1 MRGQMR
7 PQELSFLLLLRLSCL
22 QQNAGGLSNG
32 QRVSVVG
39 GGLVGSGGGGGG
51 WRWGGGGRNYGEGGR
66 KLVFLC
72 LETDSG
78 MLILGQVL

>member
-39 GGLVGSGGGGGG
+39 EDWWVEVVVAGGGGVWVGG
-51 WRWGGGGRNYGEGGR
+51 NVITARGGSNCY
-66 KLVFLC
+66 
-72 LETDSG
+72 
-78 MLILGQVL
+78 